1 MKNLLIGSIAAAS
14 LASVSSFAQV
24 ALVPSVSFTETPNA
38 VASSRIITGTA
49 SGTFNYVSGSIALN
63 GNFITVGNTRNL
75 SYSGNPS
82 PFVVTAVK
90 LFNGATEVA
99 TGTLS
104 APTVSYVTGTTS
116 KWAASAYTFSFSV
129 SGLSQSAA
137 YTLKAYG
144 TLQSSLGG
152 PGSLIATTQFTTPVP
167 EPETYAVAAALGLVG
182 FGIWRRRA

>member
-1 MKNLLIGSIAAAS
+1 MKNLVLGTIAAAS

-24 ALVPSVSFTETPNA
+24 ALVPSVYFTETPNA
-38 VASSRIITGTA
+38 VASGRIITGGA
-49 SGTFNYVSGSIALN
+49 SGTFNYGSGSLALN
-63 GNFITVGNTRNL
+63 GTFNTVGNTRNL
-75 SYSGNPS
+75 TFTGNAS

-104 APTVSYVTGTTS
+104 APTVSYVTGATA
-116 KWAASAYTFSFSV
+116 KWAASAYTFSFNASGV
-129 SGLSQSAA
+129 SKATT
-137 YTLKAYG
+137 YTLNAYG
-144 TLQSSLGG
+144 NLQSTLGG
-152 PGSLIATTQFTTPVP
+152 PGALIATAQFTTPVP